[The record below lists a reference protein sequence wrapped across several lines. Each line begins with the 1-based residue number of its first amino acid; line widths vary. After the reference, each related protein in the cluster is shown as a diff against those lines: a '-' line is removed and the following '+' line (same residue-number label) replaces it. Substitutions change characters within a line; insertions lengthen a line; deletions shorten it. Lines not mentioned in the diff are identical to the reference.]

1 MLTEQ
6 KTPVKKEEHKR
17 GEALFWAA
25 VLIWAGLVFGADS
38 LGVLPQVGGMDVW
51 NWVFFGAGLIALVG
65 CIRRASSPDRTHPT
79 MWDYV
84 WAGVL
89 MIVGLSGLTT
99 IEIGFPLILL
109 LVGVALLAATLLP
122 SERRFSRHE

>member
-6 KTPVKKEEHKR
+6 NKTEEHKH
-17 GEALFWAA
+17 GEALFWAV
-25 VLIWAGLVFGADS
+25 VLLWAGLVFGADS
-38 LGVLPQVGGMDVW
+38 VGVLPQIGGMDAW
-51 NWVFFGAGLIALVG
+51 NWVFFGAGVVVLVG
-65 CIRRASSPDRTHPT
+65 CLRRAASSDLPHPT

-89 MIVGLSGLTT
+89 MILGLSGLTT

-109 LVGVALLAATLLP
+109 LVGVALLATAVLSTQKP
-122 SERRFSRHE
+122 SSQQ